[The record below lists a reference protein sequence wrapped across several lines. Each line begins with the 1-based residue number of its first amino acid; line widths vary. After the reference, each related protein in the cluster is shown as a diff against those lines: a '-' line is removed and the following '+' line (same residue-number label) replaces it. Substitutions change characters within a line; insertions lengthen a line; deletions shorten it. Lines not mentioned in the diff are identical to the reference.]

1 MDDDILIL
9 ILSLSIKEQKIW
21 LKIDLCERI
30 LITQGCFVEHQIVY
44 LRGQKYRVRY
54 LLQRFFWSEVRVC
67 WSDLVGWLRSWG
79 LWTFYQNII
88 CAQQLLSVLQSWDRS
103 CICCSGTALA
113 SRPPPRGLVT
123 TWCGSATCYHALYI
137 TAGNIT
143 KVIGIQNA
151 IRGWSKEVW
160 LFASNFNVDSKK
172 SLGL

>member
-1 MDDDILIL
+1 MMIYWFWYCLYQSKSKKSGWKSTHVNNSYHLGLFCGTSYCVFEVFLIWGRGMSVSRLIWSAGLGAEAFRLLSKYYMCATITFGPAILGSEL
-9 ILSLSIKEQKIW
+9 
-21 LKIDLCERI
+21 
-30 LITQGCFVEHQIVY
+30 H
-44 LRGQKYRVRY
+44 
-54 LLQRFFWSEVRVC
+54 LLQWHC
-67 WSDLVGWLRSWG
+67 TG
-79 LWTFYQNII
+79 
-88 CAQQLLSVLQSWDRS
+88 QQ
-103 CICCSGTALA
+103 A